1 MVQCHRRKFDL
12 NPMATAMLWWNY
24 RDTIAVAPFWHR
36 SGIANATWPRINGRN
51 EKTSVHDRFWVECSY
66 FVILIVQWGKTDFLL
81 LIKFTNKTGLNFDV
95 SIVLRYERF
104 SVHCFYVYI
113 LTTIWNNVAD
123 KYYFGR
129 EGESGRSDFCNS
141 TLEAERK

>member
-1 MVQCHRRKFDL
+1 MWDIQLFK
-12 NPMATAMLWWNY
+12 
-24 RDTIAVAPFWHR
+24 
-36 SGIANATWPRINGRN
+36 
-51 EKTSVHDRFWVECSY
+51 
-66 FVILIVQWGKTDFLL
+66 
-81 LIKFTNKTGLNFDV
+81 LNFDV

-113 LTTIWNNVAD
+113 LTTIWNNVTD

-129 EGESGRSDFCNS
+129 EGESGRSHFCNS